1 MQSAKVPPNFV
12 FSPFNLVKR
21 SGVRCFFSND
31 LQLAAPWSFFHKAS
45 TSAMMTAG
53 RNGWTHSKNPNST
66 LHKQGQSHNH
76 RQWSLQTSPRSV
88 LELSYFQGGGF
99 DVDDDDQFGQWASSS
114 QTRMTPSAGF
124 GKVRKVNPLSD
135 KLPLTSMSF
144 RRAALALSA
153 QLCLH
158 VLCFTRCFPA
168 CSPF

>member
-1 MQSAKVPPNFV
+1 MFFQQRFAVGCVLKFFPQGFYVGHDDS
-12 FSPFNLVKR
+12 R
-21 SGVRCFFSND
+21 SEQVD
-31 LQLAAPWSFFHKAS
+31 TLEK
-45 TSAMMTAG
+45 T
-53 RNGWTHSKNPNST
+53 NST

-99 DVDDDDQFGQWASSS
+99 DVDDDDQFGQWASNS
-114 QTRMTPSAGF
+114 QSRMTPSAGF

-144 RRAALALSA
+144 RRAALAFSA

-158 VLCFTRCFPA
+158 FLCFTRCFPA